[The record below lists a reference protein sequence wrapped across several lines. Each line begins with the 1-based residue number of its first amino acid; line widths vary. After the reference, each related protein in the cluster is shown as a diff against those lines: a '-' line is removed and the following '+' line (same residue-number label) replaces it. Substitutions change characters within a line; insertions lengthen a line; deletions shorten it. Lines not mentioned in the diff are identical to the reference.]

1 MAVAESSAVRTQS
14 LGHQAIRR
22 LARSKIALAAAFV
35 FLVVSLGA
43 IFAPFIAPNDPASLA
58 LIRRLKEPGYVDAA
72 GKQYWLG
79 TDTIGR
85 DVYSRLVYGARV
97 SLVVGLSAVLVSGTV
112 GVLFGL
118 ISGFYGGWSDDLL
131 MRLADIQLSFP
142 SILLALAILA
152 VLGAGLEKLI
162 IVLGLTGWV
171 QYGRIVR
178 GQVLSVKQD
187 EFVVAARAIGQR
199 EWRIL
204 FQHILPNIWSPVIV
218 IASFSVAS
226 NIVAEASL
234 SFLGVGVPPSIPS
247 WGVMLADGRQYI
259 GIAEWLTIPAGV
271 AISLTV
277 LSINIL
283 GDWLRDF
290 LDPRLKNIM

>member
-1 MAVAESSAVRTQS
+1 MASAPAPVLRTKSARRQFF
-14 LGHQAIRR
+14 RR
-22 LARSKIALAAAFV
+22 LVRSKIALAASFV
-35 FLVVSLGA
+35 FLVVALGA
-43 IFAPFIAPNDPASLA
+43 IFAPLIAPNDPASLA
-58 LIRRLKEPGYVDAA
+58 LIRRLKEPGYVDAN

-85 DVYSRLVYGARV
+85 DVYSRLVYGARI

-112 GVLFGL
+112 GVLFRL
-118 ISGFYGGWSDDLL
+118 ISGFFGGWADDLL

-142 SILLALAILA
+142 TILLALAILA
-152 VLGAGLEKLI
+152 VLGPGLEKLI

-178 GQVLSVKQD
+178 GQVLSVKQE
-187 EFVVAARAIGQR
+187 EFVVAARATGQR
-199 EWRIL
+199 EWQIL
-204 FQHILPNIWSPVIV
+204 FRHILPNIWSPVIV

-234 SFLGVGVPPSIPS
+234 SFLGVGVPPQIPS

-290 LDPRLKNIM
+290 LDPRLKNIL